1 MNLENVGILEVI
13 ASVEIAVEHS
23 ESGKLYESMTSFGHQ
38 KNSAPHHLL
47 EALTPVSYTYGFI
60 DFCWWT
66 QLTCLIYK
74 PAAV

>member
-13 ASVEIAVEHS
+13 ASVEIAVKHS

-60 DFCWWT
+60 DFCS
-66 QLTCLIYK
+66 
-74 PAAV
+74 

>member
-1 MNLENVGILEVI
+1 MVFRLFYEFGKCWHFLEVI

-60 DFCWWT
+60 DFC
-66 QLTCLIYK
+66 
-74 PAAV
+74 